1 MSQTLELNRRAFLR
15 NAGLT
20 AVAGAVGTGSIAAS
34 APVAAAP
41 PKPHHGKYDLDTIYN
56 RIGSDCYKWDKQ
68 IEKFGRENIT
78 VPMGIA
84 DMDFKCAP
92 QITQAILRRVEHEN
106 YGYIYMPDS
115 YAESIIN
122 WNRAR
127 YGIEIQPEGL
137 VNANGVNPAIL
148 SALRAFSPPTSKVLL
163 LPPTY
168 SSFYST
174 VKKAGCVAEE
184 CPLHYENGEYSIDFE
199 DFERRIDSGVTSFIF
214 CNPQNPTGNCWSLAD
229 MQALGEI
236 CARKGVVVLSDEIHC
251 DFVNTGHR
259 YTPFST
265 IPDES
270 IVRNSVTF
278 KSTSKSFNLA
288 ATKCAYFF
296 SDNADYIAR
305 IKATGHNTAVNSLAV
320 AASEA
325 AYNEAGDW
333 LDEVVSYVD
342 QNMEHASQ
350 FINKRISHVKFY
362 KPEGTY
368 LAWLDVSELAE
379 KIGAREMA
387 ERANRKLAPGETALE
402 PENMIELYIVENAG
416 VQLNDGFRYGVGGN
430 NRMRMNLATS
440 RHLVSQAL
448 ENMAVALDRV

>member
-1 MSQTLELNRRAFLR
+1 MSQLLELNRRAFLR
-15 NAGLT
+15 NAGLS
-20 AVAGAVGTGSIAAS
+20 AVAGAVGTGSITAS

-41 PKPHHGKYDLDTIYN
+41 LEPHHGKYDLDTIYN

-68 IEKFGRENIT
+68 IETFGRDNIA

-84 DMDFKCAP
+84 DMDFRCAP
-92 QITQAILRRVEHEN
+92 QITKAILRRVEHEN

-115 YAESIIN
+115 YAESIIS

-137 VNANGVNPAIL
+137 VNANGVNPALL
-148 SALRAFSPPTSKVLL
+148 SALRAFSPPGSKVLL

-168 SSFYST
+168 SAFYST
-174 VKKAGCVAEE
+174 LKKAGCVAEE
-184 CPLHYENGEYSIDFE
+184 CPLHYENDEYSIDFE
-199 DFERRIDSGVTSFIF
+199 DFERRIDSDVTSFIL

-229 MQALGEI
+229 LQTLGEI

-251 DFVNTGHR
+251 DFVNAGHR

-296 SDNADYIAR
+296 SDNVDYISR

-325 AYNEAGDW
+325 AYNEAGGW
-333 LDEVVSYVD
+333 LDEVTAYID
-342 QNMEHASQ
+342 RNMDYAAQ
-350 FINKRISHVKFY
+350 FIGARFSHVEFH
-362 KPEGTY
+362 KPQGTY

-379 KIGAREMA
+379 RIGAREMA
-387 ERANRKLAPGETALE
+387 ERANKKLAPGETALE
-402 PENMIELYIVENAG
+402 PENMIERYLVENAG

-430 NRMRMNLATS
+430 GRMRMNLATS

-448 ENMAVALDRV
+448 ENMAVALDHV